1 MSFYFH
7 FSLLFVRFFY
17 LFFPRSL
24 LLSDFE
30 GELFKCIQTLIYR
43 FSPHMQTL
51 CVVHTD
57 IKPIEYRECVG
68 VLCLSVDRL
77 HQSEVSFDSSSRY
90 RENMRIAVQ

>member
-1 MSFYFH
+1 
-7 FSLLFVRFFY
+7 
-17 LFFPRSL
+17 
-24 LLSDFE
+24 
-30 GELFKCIQTLIYR
+30 
-43 FSPHMQTL
+43 MQTL

-90 RENMRIAVQ
+90 GENMRIAVQ